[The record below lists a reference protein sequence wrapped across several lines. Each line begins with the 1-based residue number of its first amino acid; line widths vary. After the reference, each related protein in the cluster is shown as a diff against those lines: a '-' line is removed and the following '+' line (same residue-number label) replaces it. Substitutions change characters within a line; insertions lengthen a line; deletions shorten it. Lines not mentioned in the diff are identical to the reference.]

1 MALDNRISIQI
12 SAEDQQAIE
21 QALDTLKTRLQPYLR
36 SLTPQD
42 RRELPKM
49 NDRSVAFVNKSLEY
63 AEGNTTLVPAFLDV
77 AELRKDLE
85 AVDALTQFRRQVEEI
100 YTLVDDTVML
110 AGSEAYVAAL
120 AFYNS
125 VKLGARM
132 NIPGA
137 LPVYEDL
144 RERFVGQGRSVEP
157 EPVA

>member
-144 RERFVGQGRSVEP
+144 RERFAGQGRSVEP